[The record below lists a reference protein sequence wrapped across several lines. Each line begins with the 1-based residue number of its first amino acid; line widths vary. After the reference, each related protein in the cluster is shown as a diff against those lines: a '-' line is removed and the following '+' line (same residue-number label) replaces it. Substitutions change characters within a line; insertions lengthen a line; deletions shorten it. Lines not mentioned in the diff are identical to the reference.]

1 MSDFTVNT
9 ICTHCRKDHSV
20 ELRRMRSNL
29 RVVCPAC
36 GFPNSISEEQA
47 IAAQRLLERI
57 EMEGKEREVA

>member
-9 ICTHCRKDHSV
+9 ICTHCRKGHSV

-29 RVVCPAC
+29 RVACPTC

-47 IAAQRLLERI
+47 IAAQRLLERL
-57 EMEGKEREVA
+57 ELEGKERKVA